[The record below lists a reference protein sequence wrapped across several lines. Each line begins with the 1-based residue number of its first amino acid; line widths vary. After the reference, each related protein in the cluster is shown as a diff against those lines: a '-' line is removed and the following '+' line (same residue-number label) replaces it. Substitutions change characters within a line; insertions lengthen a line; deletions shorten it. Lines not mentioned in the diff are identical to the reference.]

1 MKCRKK
7 KGYDCFYLT
16 RDNVKEFL
24 EWFGKY
30 NTVHS
35 YNNCDDYLEVCIGYI
50 DNEEDVFEFGY
61 DSWQV
66 FNDGSFY
73 EYINGIFNKMY
84 EIVEDK
90 EM

>member
-16 RDNVKEFL
+16 KDNVKEFL

-35 YNNCDDYLEVCIGYI
+35 YNNCDDYLDVCIGYI
-50 DNEEDVFEFGY
+50 DNEEDVFKFDY
-61 DSWQV
+61 NSWQI
-66 FNDGSFY
+66 FNDNDGLFY
-73 EYINGIFNKMY
+73 EYNDKTFNKLY
-84 EIVEDK
+84 EIIESN
-90 EM
+90 